1 MSGDETSA
9 PQPSPSSK
17 EEKNDLVESSKF
29 NMCPKSTIEEY
40 CINAKNCEVFNT
52 TILLNLFIHS

>member
-40 CINAKNCEVFNT
+40 CINASTKTVNFSKQPFC
-52 TILLNLFIHS
+52 